1 MEKKLYRSR
10 DKKLICGVCA
20 GIGEYFNIDPTVIRL
35 AFALF
40 TCMGGSGVVAYLIA
54 AVIMPPKPE

>member
-10 DKKLICGVCA
+10 DKKLICGVC
-20 GIGEYFNIDPTVIRL
+20 GGSREYFNIDPSVIRL